1 MRLGQLYSLRIM
13 KPDVSVRV
21 TRPWHWGIVIV
32 GDPSPDAPLP
42 EYDESRLVS
51 ADDVSLTIAVR
62 HAQDAEDIDEAFAEA
77 QVEVHEYSAPARPE
91 VEPGQRT
98 VFEGALRLARG
109 RLSVGDADGNVVI
122 DVATGTHAVVV
133 SVPDD
138 SGDYPTEVRVNLYQ
152 PAPGQA

>member
-1 MRLGQLYSLRIM
+1 MQ
-13 KPDVSVRV
+13 PDVSVRV

-42 EYDESRLVS
+42 AYDECRLVS
-51 ADDVSLTIAVR
+51 ADDAALTIAVR

-77 QVEVHEYSAPARPE
+77 QVEVRAYSAPARPE
-91 VEPGQRT
+91 AEPGHRT

-109 RLSVGDADGNVVI
+109 RLSVGDADGSVVI

-133 SVPDD
+133 SVPEDC
-138 SGDYPTEVRVNLYQ
+138 GDYPIEVRVNLYKS
-152 PAPGQA
+152 ALGQG